1 MTMTA
6 PSLATIIDRY
16 ALSAAVIVGALGFRL
31 FRHLT
36 PLLPPMIFLMLFF
49 TFCKVN
55 PLDLRLHRWHLT
67 ALAFQLVLAFGSWAL
82 LTWLGSLFPSLDNP
96 VVAQSLMLC
105 FLMPTATAAP
115 IIAGKLGG
123 SIQNLTTF
131 TLLSNFATAV
141 VVPLFFP
148 LVNPVADMTFWT
160 AAILILRKVGP
171 LLLGPFFAA
180 WCLRLVYD
188 FWPSNRRA
196 GRTFTLSHAV
206 AQFPFYIWV
215 GTVVILM
222 GDIVWSL
229 LTQPAGFWTLFLL
242 SLGAVFSCLLQFRLG
257 RLIGQRWP
265 AGSHG
270 QDYQDVVINPATAPK
285 TPAAISRVTAGQ
297 ALGQKNTTLAI
308 WMAQTY
314 LLPLVAIGPA
324 AYIVVQNLFNSA
336 QLNRAA
342 RHHSRQ

>member
-1 MTMTA
+1 MTA
-6 PSLATIIDRY
+6 ASFRTLLDRH
-16 ALSAAVIVGALGFRL
+16 ALFAAIVIGAAGFPL

-55 PLDLRLHRWHLT
+55 PLDLRLHRWHFT
-67 ALAFQLVLAFGSWAL
+67 ALAVQLFLAVGSWYL
-82 LTWLGSLFPSLDNP
+82 LVWFGSLFPVMCNP
-96 VVAQSLMLC
+96 VVFQSVMLC
-105 FLMPTATAAP
+105 FLTPTATAAP

-141 VVPLFFP
+141 VVSLFFP
-148 LVNPVADMTFWT
+148 VVNPAADMTFWT
-160 AAILILRKVGP
+160 AAWLILRKVGP
-171 LLLGPFFAA
+171 LLLGPFVAA
-180 WCLRLVYD
+180 WLLRICYD
-188 FWPSNRRA
+188 FWPSNRAA
-196 GRTFTLSHAV
+196 GRTFALPRTV
-206 AQFPFYIWV
+206 AQYPFYIWA
-215 GTVVILM
+215 GTIVILM
-222 GDIVWSL
+222 GNIVDTLVS
-229 LTQPAGFWTLFLL
+229 QPSGFWTLFWITVTAALTC
-242 SLGAVFSCLLQFRLG
+242 FLQFWLG
-257 RLIGQRWP
+257 WLIGHRWP

-270 QDYQDVVINPATAPK
+270 LDYQDVVVNPDTAPK

-314 LLPLVAIGPA
+314 LLPLTALGPA
-324 AYIVVQNLFNSA
+324 AYMIIQNIFNSA

-342 RHHSRQ
+342 RPV